1 MHASSSLFAE
11 RCHAGQ
17 RVGIWTVM
25 GIRLWEIVQATV
37 RERRI
42 SCLTHNA
49 NLLTENANL
58 HD

>member
-17 RVGIWTVM
+17 RVGMRTVV
-25 GIRLWEIVQATV
+25 GKRLWEIVQATV
-37 RERRI
+37 RACRRPR
-42 SCLTHNA
+42 LTHNA

>member
-17 RVGIWTVM
+17 RVGMWTVV
-25 GIRLWEIVQATV
+25 GDRLWEIDPATV
-37 RERRI
+37 RACCTGR
-42 SCLTHNA
+42 LTHNA